1 MKNIISKFEHFN
13 NKNIMLCE
21 RGTSF
26 GYNNLIVDMLG
37 LAKLKEYEYPVIFD
51 VTHSLQE
58 PGGKGE
64 STAGR
69 RSSVLDLAKSGVSIG
84 IAGLFLETHP
94 DPDKAKCDGP
104 CALPLK
110 HLKEF
115 LNQINDTDRLVKAFP
130 KIDIT

>member
-1 MKNIISKFEHFN
+1 
-13 NKNIMLCE
+13 
-21 RGTSF
+21 
-26 GYNNLIVDMLG
+26 MLG
-37 LAKLKEYEYPVIFD
+37 LAQLKMYEYPVIFD

-64 STAGR
+64 STSGR
-69 RSSVLDLAKSGVSIG
+69 RSFSLDLAKSAISIG

-94 DPDKAKCDGP
+94 DPDNAKCDGP

-115 LNQINDTDRLVKAFP
+115 LVQIKAIDKLVKSFQE
-130 KIDIT
+130 IEIR